1 MCLGGEEPAIT
12 GEWLAEF
19 IITGCCALCYLRL
32 AKFYLENSILLSMA
46 NTAFPLTGFTSLA
59 IHAGHE
65 QDPNYAHLVPIYAS
79 STFVY
84 DTAEQGMRRFSG
96 QEEGYI
102 YSRWGNPT
110 TSEAEKKIA
119 AMECFGI
126 TDAAGNPLEAK
137 GLLHASGMAAVTT
150 LFLSNLKAG
159 DKILSHY
166 SLYGGSQ
173 EMIDKILPGLGI
185 GAVIVDLRDLNKAEA
200 ALKANP
206 DIKMMYL
213 ETPANPTIQ
222 CVDIE
227 ELTRLAHQYGKIVA
241 CDNTFATPY
250 LQQPFRY
257 GVDFIIHSTTKFLNG
272 HGTAIGGIL
281 LGRDA
286 EFMHT
291 RATKT
296 IRLLGGNSNP
306 FDAFLLINGMRTLE
320 VRMERHCH
328 NAIEIA
334 NYLESH
340 PAVASVNY
348 NGLPS
353 HPDYYVS
360 SKQMRHPGA
369 LMSIELKGGLQA
381 GVQMMDKL
389 QMCTRTVSL
398 GTCDTLLCHPASMTH
413 YGVSKEQR
421 EQYGITD
428 GLIRMSIGMENV
440 QDILVDLEQS
450 LASL

>member
-1 MCLGGEEPAIT
+1 MPDIEVKKV
-12 GEWLAEF
+12 
-19 IITGCCALCYLRL
+19 LRYS
-32 AKFYLENSILLSMA
+32 AFYIGYSLFLNMA
-46 NTAFPLTGFTSLA
+46 NNQFPFSGFTSLA

-110 TSEAEKKIA
+110 FTEAEKKIA
-119 AMECFGI
+119 AMECFGV
-126 TDAAGNPLEAK
+126 AEPNGKPLVAK
-137 GLLHASGMAAVTT
+137 ALLHASGMAAITT

-173 EMIDKILPGLGI
+173 EMMDKILPGLGI
-185 GAVIVDLRDLNKAEA
+185 EAVIADLRDLNKAEE
-200 ALKANP
+200 ALKAHP
-206 DIKMMYL
+206 QIKMVYL
-213 ETPANPTIQ
+213 ETPANPTLQ

-227 ELTRLAHQYGKIVA
+227 ELTILAKKYGKLVA

-272 HGTAIGGIL
+272 HGTAVGGVLI
-281 LGRDA
+281 GRDL
-286 EFMHT
+286 EFMNT
-291 RATKT
+291 KASKT

-320 VRMERHCH
+320 IRMERHCH
-328 NAIEIA
+328 NATEIA
-334 NYLESH
+334 SYLEGH
-340 PAVASVNY
+340 AAVANVNY
-348 NGLPS
+348 TGLPS
-353 HPDYYVS
+353 HPDFYLAA
-360 SKQMRHPGA
+360 KQMRHPGA
-369 LMSIELKGGLQA
+369 IMSIELKGGLQA
-381 GVQMMDKL
+381 GVNMMDRLK
-389 QMCTRTVSL
+389 MCTRTVSL

-440 QDILVDLEQS
+440 QDILIDLEQS
-450 LASL
+450 LKGL

>member
-1 MCLGGEEPAIT
+1 
-12 GEWLAEF
+12 
-19 IITGCCALCYLRL
+19 
-32 AKFYLENSILLSMA
+32 MA
-46 NTAFPLTGFTSLA
+46 NNQFPYSGFTSLA

-110 TSEAEKKIA
+110 FDEAEKKIA
-119 AMECFGI
+119 AMECFQL
-126 TDAAGNPLEAK
+126 TDDNGKPMVAK
-137 GLLHASGMAAVTT
+137 ALLHASGMAAIST
-150 LFLSNLKAG
+150 LFLSTLKAG

-173 EMIDKILPGLGI
+173 EIMDKILPGLGI
-185 GAVIVDLRDLNKAEA
+185 EAVIADLRQPEKAEE
-200 ALKANP
+200 ALKAHP
-206 DIKMMYL
+206 EIKMVYI
-213 ETPANPTIQ
+213 ETPANPTLQ

-227 ELTRLAHQYGKIVA
+227 ELTSLARQYGKLVA

-250 LQQPFRY
+250 LQQPFQF
-257 GVDFIIHSTTKFLNG
+257 GVDFIVHSTTKFLNG
-272 HGTAIGGIL
+272 HGTAVGGVLI
-281 LGRDA
+281 GRDI
-286 EFMHT
+286 EFMNT
-291 RATKT
+291 KATKV

-328 NAIEIA
+328 NATEIA
-334 NYLESH
+334 NYLEGH
-340 PAVASVNY
+340 AAVAKVNY
-348 NGLPS
+348 HGLPS
-353 HPDYYVS
+353 HPDFYLA

-369 LMSIELKGGLQA
+369 VMSIELKGGLEA
-381 GVQMMDKL
+381 GKKMMDRL
-389 QMCTRTVSL
+389 QLCTRTVSL

-413 YGVSKEQR
+413 YGVPKEQR

-440 QDILVDLEQS
+440 QDILMDLDQA
-450 LASL
+450 LKGL